1 MLEAQCT
8 KCGDTFV
15 PADENDLEHFVRTS
29 DDEHQGEHCGGR
41 GVILGEW
48 ITRGTVH
55 P

>member
-8 KCGDTFV
+8 KCGDAFV

-29 DDEHQGEHCGGR
+29 DDEHQGEPCGGR